1 MTSDTACAN
10 DVRSP
15 RGDAATV
22 PGVAAADTATTTTPT
37 LRTGYAT
44 VAALRNQ
51 PVNLYSDLLLHHM
64 GPGLAD
70 FVRQGQAGGD
80 EFRTAPLWG
89 VGQRIFFLHD
99 GRAGPKNGGIVAAIA
114 AHHSSNGDCDKGDKA
129 TEDGV
134 ACASEANGVIK
145 KYNALPGSDQ
155 QDLVNF
161 LRSL

>member
-1 MTSDTACAN
+1 
-10 DVRSP
+10 
-15 RGDAATV
+15 
-22 PGVAAADTATTTTPT
+22 
-37 LRTGYAT
+37 
-44 VAALRNQ
+44 
-51 PVNLYSDLLLHHM
+51 M

-70 FVRQGQAGGD
+70 HVSQGAAGPD
-80 EFRTAPLWG
+80 EFRSAPLWG
-89 VGQRIFFLHD
+89 AGQRIFFLHD

-114 AHHSSNGDCDKGDKA
+114 AHYSSNGDCEKGDKA

-145 KYNALPGSDQ
+145 KYNALSGGDQ